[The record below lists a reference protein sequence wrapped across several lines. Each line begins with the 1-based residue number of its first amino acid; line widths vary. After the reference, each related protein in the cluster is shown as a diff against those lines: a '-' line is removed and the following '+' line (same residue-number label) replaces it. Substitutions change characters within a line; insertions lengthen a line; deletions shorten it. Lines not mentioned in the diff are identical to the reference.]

1 MTAKNYII
9 LILSFIIGFIL
20 TIIFLKFENLGLTN
34 TNWISK
40 YDTISDFLA
49 LKFFINDTWH
59 FPIGLNSDYG
69 ELKNSIVFSGAVP
82 FLSLVTKL
90 FKSYLPYNFHYFSI
104 WVCICFSLHIFF
116 SYKIINY
123 LTNNIKFSIIAT
135 SFFLFTPI
143 LFQRL
148 EMHLSLGAHWIIF
161 AYIYLEINTKI
172 KNRFSLKVILITFS
186 SLIHFYFTVMLLL
199 MHLIFSIDEKFKSK
213 DIKNFLKEIFLLI
226 IPLILTMYS
235 VGYFSIPVSDS
246 LGFGYGIYK
255 ANMLTFFD
263 PSSGFG
269 QKNWSLFLPD
279 IKNTK
284 GEREGFGYLGVGI
297 IILLIILVFYTTKNL
312 KKNIQNNIK
321 YFLVILLLLIIAF
334 SSSISIG
341 GFQIVDFDLPI
352 FLYAPLSI
360 IRASGRFIWPIYY
373 LLIIFS
379 LFAFYKLKI
388 KLKYLIFIL
397 IIQLVDIY
405 PGIYATQKININ
417 QQSKKLLDPLW
428 LDISREYKII
438 KTTKIKNTSNI
449 FPEISELL
457 MRFKFQSTNISRLG
471 RYDRSGA
478 SILRS
483 KLYSDLF
490 EKKINPDAAYIVDNY
505 DHLRHLKLIYSNS
518 NHGFF
523 FRDDIWLFLPNKK
536 LIMNN
541 QDIKRFDEIEFTNIS
556 INKKYEIKQNTK
568 LGLLGLGWSH
578 PSYGKKISSV
588 GAWSEGYVSSLIFS
602 LKDKVLTKS
611 MILNFNNIINKN
623 NKNLILDIFIND
635 NFYKKLN
642 LKSFNNSN
650 FNLEIKNNNFIN
662 GVNKIDFKILNP
674 VTPISKLESIDG
686 RLLGLLLESVSF
698 Q

>member
-1 MTAKNYII
+1 MTAKNNII

-20 TIIFLKFENLGLTN
+20 TIIFLKFDNLGVTN

-90 FKSYLPYNFHYFSI
+90 LKSYLPYNFHYFSI
-104 WVCICFSLHIFF
+104 WVCICFSFHIFF
-116 SYKIINY
+116 SYKIIYY
-123 LTNNIKFSIIAT
+123 LTKNINFSIIAT

-148 EMHLSLGAHWIIF
+148 EMHLSLGAHWLIIAF
-161 AYIYLEINTKI
+161 IYLEINTKI
-172 KNRFSLKVILITFS
+172 KNRFFLKVILITFS
-186 SLIHFYFTVMLLL
+186 SLVHFYFTAMLLL
-199 MHLIFSIDEKFKSK
+199 MNFIFSIYENFKSK
-213 DIKNFLKEIFLLI
+213 DLKNFLKEIFLLI

-263 PSSGFG
+263 PTSGLG
-269 QKNWSLFLPD
+269 QKSWSLFLPD

-284 GEREGFGYLGVGI
+284 GETEGFGYLGAGI
-297 IILLIILVFYTTKNL
+297 IILIFILIFYIIKDL
-312 KKNIQNNIK
+312 KKIIQKHIK
-321 YFLVILLLLIIAF
+321 YFIVILLLFIVAL
-334 SSSISIG
+334 SSSISFG
-341 GFQIVDFDLPI
+341 GLKIVDFDLPV

-379 LFAFYKLKI
+379 IFAFYKLKI
-388 KLKYLIFIL
+388 KSRYLIFIL
-397 IIQLVDIY
+397 LIQLIDIS
-405 PGIYATQKININ
+405 PGIHATQKLHNN
-417 QQSKKLLDPLW
+417 QLSKKLLDPLW

-438 KTTKIKNTSNI
+438 KTTKISNTSNI
-449 FPEISELL
+449 FPKISELL
-457 MRFKFQSTNISRLG
+457 MRYKFQSTNISRLG

-478 SILRS
+478 SVLRS
-483 KLYSDLF
+483 KLYFDLF
-490 EKKINPDAAYIVDNY
+490 NKKINHSTAYVIDNY

-523 FRDDIWLFLPNKK
+523 FRNGIWLFLPNKK
-536 LIMNN
+536 LLMNK
-541 QDIKRFDEIEFTNIS
+541 QDLKKFDEIEVANIA
-556 INKKYEIKQNTK
+556 INKKYEIKQNSK
-568 LGLLGLGWSH
+568 SGILGLGWSH
-578 PSYGKKISSV
+578 ASYGKKISNI

-602 LKDKVLTKS
+602 LKDTVLTKS
-611 MILNFNNIINKN
+611 MILNFNKIINKN
-623 NKNLILDIFIND
+623 NENLVLNIFINN

-642 LKSFNNSN
+642 LKSSNNSN
-650 FNLEIKNNNFIN
+650 FKLEIQGTNFIN
-662 GVNKIDFKILNP
+662 GINKIDFKILNP
-674 VTPISKLESIDG
+674 VTPISKLESVDG
-686 RLLGLLLESVSF
+686 RLLGFLLKSVLF